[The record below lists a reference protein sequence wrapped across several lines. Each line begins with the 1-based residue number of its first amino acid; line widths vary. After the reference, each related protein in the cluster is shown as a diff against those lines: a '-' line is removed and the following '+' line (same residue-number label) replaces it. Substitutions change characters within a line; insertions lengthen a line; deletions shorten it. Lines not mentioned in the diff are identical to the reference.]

1 MTRFLAPEIASESM
15 ARVCDQAE
23 IDLWTTRRQF
33 PDEWAADNIVY
44 GPETGWPGP
53 RNPGLTP
60 YMRAFVRA
68 FGDRRWKRIVG
79 VTAAQSGK
87 TASVLDIIGERLDNR
102 PAPILYVGP
111 NKEFLTD
118 QLEPRIDEMF
128 RQAESLRAKVV
139 GGVDSREQK
148 KTLKRVAGVRL
159 RLAHAGSSAAL
170 KSDAAALALVDEY
183 DEMLRNIRG
192 QGDPLGLVEARGDTY
207 ADFQVG
213 ITSTP
218 SLGMVEIVT
227 DEASGLEFWAAGVD
241 DDISSPIWR
250 LWQEGTRHHFCWPCP
265 HCGEFFVPRSKQLRY
280 PKNATPSQALANA
293 WLECPHCE
301 GEVREE
307 HKVQCNARGSFVAPG
322 EKIDRNG
329 VISGNPPE
337 TTTVSFWISGFC
349 SPFKTLG
356 ERAERY
362 LRALASGEPDK
373 VQTAVNAGFGE
384 LYLAGGGELPEWQEI
399 AKRREAY
406 DRRIP
411 PGVLY
416 LVAGVDVQGN
426 RLPYVI
432 RGFGANGTSWL
443 IEHGYIWGPTRDPEV
458 WAKLSEKLTT
468 PIEGKLIKLAFV
480 DSGFRPGKKE
490 SLPLHRVYEFC
501 RKHKR
506 FCYPT
511 KGSSHPMQRPLVESA
526 IEVGGADGKSQKF
539 GLHLIRLDSD
549 HWKAVVHER
558 LGFDRED
565 PGALHLNEAAD
576 EDYCQQIVA
585 EARVKG
591 PSGRWIW
598 VARYRENHFLDCEA
612 MAAAAAWRVGSDRYR
627 AFRAEAHAREERR
640 GVAARAASEALNQ
653 IDQGH
658 DEEPDE
664 ETTATVAPKAIPAS
678 GLARSRFSDFAS
690 RLNR

>member
-1 MTRFLAPEIASESM
+1 MTRLLAPEIASANLSRLYE
-15 ARVCDQAE
+15 QAE
-23 IDLWTTRRQF
+23 IAAWTTKRQF
-33 PDEWAADNIVY
+33 PDEWAAENIVY

-60 YMRAFVRA
+60 YMRAFARA
-68 FGDRRWKRIVG
+68 FGDKRWKRIIG

-87 TASVLDIIGERLDNR
+87 TATVLDIIGERLDNR

-118 QLEPRIDEMF
+118 QFEPRVEEMF
-128 RQAESLRAKVV
+128 RQSDSLGAKVV
-139 GGVDSREQK
+139 GGVDGKEQK

-183 DEMLRNIRG
+183 DEMMNNIRG

-207 ADFQVG
+207 ADFQCGV
-213 ITSTP
+213 TSTP
-218 SLGMVEIVT
+218 TLGMVEIVH
-227 DEASGLEFWAAGVD
+227 DGSSGLDFWAPGQD

-250 LWQEGTRHHFCWPCP
+250 LWQEGTRHHFSWPCP

-280 PKNATPSQALANA
+280 AKNATPSQALADS
-293 WLECPHCE
+293 WLECPHCA

-307 HKVQCNARGSFVAPG
+307 HKAECNRRGAFIAPG
-322 EKIDRNG
+322 EKIDTDG
-329 VISGNPPE
+329 VITGSPPE
-337 TTTVSFWISGFC
+337 TTTLSFWISGFC
-349 SPFKTLG
+349 SPFKTIG

-362 LRALASGEPDK
+362 LRALASGEQDK
-373 VQTAVNAGFGE
+373 IQTAVNAGFGE
-384 LYLAGGGELPEWQEI
+384 LYLAGGGEVPEWQEV
-399 AKRREAY
+399 AKLRETYAQRVP
-406 DRRIP
+406 D
-411 PGVLY
+411 GVLY
-416 LVAGVDVQGN
+416 LVAAVDVQGN

-432 RGFGANGTSWL
+432 RGFGAHGTSWL
-443 IEHGYIWGPTRDPEV
+443 IEHGYIWGATKDQEV
-458 WAKLSEKLTT
+458 WDRLSEKLTT
-468 PIEGKLIKLAFV
+468 PIDGRLIKIAFV

-490 SLPLHRVYEFC
+490 SVPMHRVYEFC

-506 FCYPT
+506 FAFAT
-511 KGSSHPMQRPLVESA
+511 KGSSTPMARPIIETA
-526 IEVGGADGKSQKF
+526 IEVGGVKGRPKPY
-539 GLHLIRLDSD
+539 GLHLLRLDAD

-558 LGFDRED
+558 LSFDRD
-565 PGALHLNEAAD
+565 APGALHFSETAD

-612 MAAAAAWRVGSDRYR
+612 MAAAAAWRVGSDRFRAYR
-627 AFRAEAHAREERR
+627 AEQHQKQDKKAM
-640 GVAARAASEALNQ
+640 AARAAGAALNQ
-653 IDQGH
+653 IEQGQE
-658 DEEPDE
+658 DEREIEPAVV
-664 ETTATVAPKAIPAS
+664 TQAVPKAV
-678 GLARSRFSDFAS
+678 RSRFSDFAS
-690 RLNR
+690 RMNR